1 MRGTFIY
8 TFRPFRITLCT
19 DITDSSFFQRHPFPE
34 EYPPLFC
41 DIACSWALHV
51 FCTRSRSGV
60 CHQKTTASINPNPQ
74 RQKGEKSMST
84 AKNET
89 RCYTVADLQEI
100 LKLSRI
106 SVYELL
112 KKNEFRSI
120 MVGGKYR
127 ISKKSF
133 DAWLDG
139 CEDEESRR

>member
-1 MRGTFIY
+1 M
-8 TFRPFRITLCT
+8 
-19 DITDSSFFQRHPFPE
+19 E
-34 EYPPLFC
+34 E
-41 DIACSWALHV
+41 IRMSN
-51 FCTRSRSGV
+51 TR
-60 CHQKTTASINPNPQ
+60 
-74 RQKGEKSMST
+74 
-84 AKNET
+84 NEN

-133 DAWLDG
+133 DEWLDG
-139 CEDEESRR
+139 NIEI

>member
-1 MRGTFIY
+1 
-8 TFRPFRITLCT
+8 
-19 DITDSSFFQRHPFPE
+19 
-34 EYPPLFC
+34 
-41 DIACSWALHV
+41 
-51 FCTRSRSGV
+51 
-60 CHQKTTASINPNPQ
+60 
-74 RQKGEKSMST
+74 MST

-139 CEDEESRR
+139 CEDEESGR